1 MKKVCINFFTL
12 SMTLTLLWLL
22 WTNDIRLV
30 IFDILIAIVL
40 FIILY
45 NLHFY
50 IGKYLKVRRERKNL
64 ELIIESLQKCI
75 ERQNIQ

>member
-1 MKKVCINFFTL
+1 MKKVCINFFILSVTL
-12 SMTLTLLWLL
+12 ALLWA
-22 WTNDIRLV
+22 NDIRLA

-75 ERQNIQ
+75 EQQNIQ

>member
-1 MKKVCINFFTL
+1 
-12 SMTLTLLWLL
+12 MTLTLL
-22 WTNDIRLV
+22 WTNDIRLA

-50 IGKYLKVRRERKNL
+50 IGKYLKVRRERENL

-75 ERQNIQ
+75 NDKISSKQLRTDKSDRDR

>member
-1 MKKVCINFFTL
+1 
-12 SMTLTLLWLL
+12 MTLTLL
-22 WTNDIRLV
+22 WTNDIRLA

-40 FIILY
+40 FIILC

>member
-1 MKKVCINFFTL
+1 MA
-12 SMTLTLLWLL
+12 LL
-22 WTNDIRLV
+22 WTNDIRLA

-45 NLHFY
+45 NLQFY

>member
-1 MKKVCINFFTL
+1 
-12 SMTLTLLWLL
+12 MTLTLLW
-22 WTNDIRLV
+22 TSDIRLA

-50 IGKYLKVRRERKNL
+50 IGKYLKVRRERKSL
-64 ELIIESLQKCI
+64 ELIIESLQKCR

>member
-1 MKKVCINFFTL
+1 MKKVCINFFKL